1 MSIEKDT
8 KAWDDFLS
16 EWPLERVQQMPLE
29 EYTNPNRDDAFIY
42 WLEKRLETLGS
53 IWGGSAFKFGIYCRG
68 DQQVKE
74 AGRGR
79 KWGEKY
85 AWLTKYGET
94 ETEAFANIRNK
105 LVEVIEAVQDGNLVR
120 IDAVDLAPVLKW
132 KIAFLYQD
140 RSNPTV
146 ILIFKKEGLFYH
158 YQTIDPTAKKSKTP
172 YSVMYSTLL
181 ERHKDKGDLFDISE
195 HLWTSYQTNRS
206 RTVRAW
212 AVPLDMADEQE
223 VKGFCAKTQIEPED
237 IDPFLLNMLSAVDL
251 GEGDLL
257 ALMTA
262 GDVHAV
268 GTLTGADGDEFSWAQ
283 VPLETFPSELLV
295 VPQFEV
301 KELTAAEQEEIWSHV
316 PQPEE
321 AEEKIEQ
328 LLGEAKIERGDK
340 FIVIHPSAS
349 CPSKRWPQEH
359 FSQLVRL
366 LKEKTGFPVVVVTSG
381 GEEEFGEKIISANDV
396 IDLRG
401 DLSISELG
409 SLLKRAGLF
418 ISNDSGPVHIAA
430 ALEVPVISIFG
441 RKEAGLSPLRWKPP
455 GRNSFYFHKDVG
467 CTKCL
472 AHNCQKGFLC
482 LKSITP
488 EEVAHKA
495 VAMIK

>member
-321 AEEKIEQ
+321 AEEKI
-328 LLGEAKIERGDK
+328 GPRYWKI
-340 FIVIHPSAS
+340 A
-349 CPSKRWPQEH
+349 
-359 FSQLVRL
+359 
-366 LKEKTGFPVVVVTSG
+366 
-381 GEEEFGEKIISANDV
+381 
-396 IDLRG
+396 
-401 DLSISELG
+401 
-409 SLLKRAGLF
+409 
-418 ISNDSGPVHIAA
+418 
-430 ALEVPVISIFG
+430 
-441 RKEAGLSPLRWKPP
+441 P
-455 GRNSFYFHKDVG
+455 GRNGIGWPEWRDKGIASIGWPELGDISGITKAEFDKLAGDCEKAHEGYNKKGMSQVWALRNIKPGDRIVANAGQSKIVG
-467 CTKCL
+467 IGTVIEGYRFSPGW
-472 AHNCQKGFLC
+472 HYVEGEDYPHQ
-482 LKSITP
+482 
-488 EEVAHKA
+488 VAVKWDS
-495 VAMIK
+495 VFPRKIPQQNIS